1 MNMPVESILVVG
13 GRITA
18 MRYDPARPVDAEE
31 WSQLDEGEQ
40 IELVVEHHRRA
51 RIQLPN
57 LRLHT
62 GLHVSVENQVL
73 LGEETPV
80 AAALQRLLGEGLDRH
95 DAIHAIAL
103 VLSGV
108 MYDAVTKKETRDLK
122 AVYYSGVSR
131 LNAEGWRSQ
140 AGQT

>member
-1 MNMPVESILVVG
+1 
-13 GRITA
+13 

-40 IELVVEHHRRA
+40 IGLVMGIIAGRA
-51 RIQLPN
+51 SGFQTRACTRACMSPW
-57 LRLHT
+57 RT
-62 GLHVSVENQVL
+62 RFF

-80 AAALQRLLGEGLDRH
+80 AAALRRLMGEGLGRH
-95 DAIHAIAL
+95 DAIHAIAS

-108 MYDAVTKKETRDLK
+108 MYDTVTRKEVRDLK
-122 AVYYSGVSR
+122 AVYYNEVSR
-131 LNAEGWRSQ
+131 LTTEGWRSQ